1 MRKAL
6 VVIDM
11 QNDFLDGVLGNER
24 CMATVPEVVN
34 LIENGGYNAVIYSQD
49 THDEDYLETQEGKRL
64 PMIHCV
70 KNTSGWNLNKDVE
83 NAIANYHEERR
94 GSVFSFRK
102 TSFGGLVFAD
112 ICMKELEGFDEI
124 HFCGVCTG
132 ICVIS
137 NVIIAKAAVPNVR
150 LCLIDKAC
158 ACVTEETHEIAKAAL
173 KTCQV
178 DII

>member
-1 MRKAL
+1 MKKAL

-34 LIENGGYNAVIYSQD
+34 LVENGDYNAVIYSQD
-49 THDEDYLETQEGKRL
+49 THDENYLDTQEGQRL
-64 PMIHCV
+64 PVVHCV
-70 KNTSGWNLNKDVE
+70 KGTDGWKLNQQVAD
-83 NAIANYHEERR
+83 AIEKFKTERR
-94 GSVFSFRK
+94 GLLFSYEK
-102 TSFGGLVFAD
+102 DTFGGLPLATICIEELAD
-112 ICMKELEGFDEI
+112 YDEI

-137 NVIIAKAAVPNVR
+137 NIIIAKASVPNIR
-150 LCLIDKAC
+150 LCLVDKAC
-158 ACVTEETHEIAKAAL
+158 ACISEETHEVAKAAL